1 MTNASLYKPGLTPKQ
16 VDEDWLLQMGVVGHA
31 VSLEK
36 QGWTI
41 TDKKGLKES
50 NPTFP

>member
-1 MTNASLYKPGLTPKQ
+1 MALYKLGLTPKHA
-16 VDEDWLLQMGVVGHA
+16 DEDWLLQLGVVSYA
-31 VSLEK
+31 ESLEK